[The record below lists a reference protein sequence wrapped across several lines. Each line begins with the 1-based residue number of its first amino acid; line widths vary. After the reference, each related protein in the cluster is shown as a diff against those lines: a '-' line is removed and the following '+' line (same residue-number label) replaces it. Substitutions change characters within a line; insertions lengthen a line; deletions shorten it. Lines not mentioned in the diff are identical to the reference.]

1 MVDVAV
7 RLHTPVY
14 LEHRNAGG
22 LPALVSI
29 LASTC
34 STTLL
39 YHSSK
44 GQHHCGSLTFSI
56 YPSSVEANY
65 SAGYS

>member
-22 LPALVSI
+22 LSALVSI

-44 GQHHCGSLTFSI
+44 GQHHCGSLFGYPFST
-56 YPSSVEANY
+56 EANY
-65 SAGYS
+65 PTLGS

>member
-22 LPALVSI
+22 LSTFVSI
-29 LASTC
+29 LATD

-44 GQHHCGSLTFSI
+44 GQQYRGSLSI
-56 YPSSVEANY
+56 YLCNVEAL
-65 SAGYS
+65 GP

>member
-14 LEHRNAGG
+14 LQYRNAGG
-22 LPALVSI
+22 LPTFVYI
-29 LASTC
+29 LASNY

-44 GQHHCGSLTFSI
+44 GQHHCGFFSV
-56 YPSSVEANY
+56 YNALNAEASCY
-65 SAGYS
+65 TLSP